1 LNSFL
6 ALTGHS
12 PSAHDF
18 LAEKSLCTPQTA
30 FFRKLLGKTK
40 LFAEICAVQVKGL
53 KSLQGEGGDR

>member
-1 LNSFL
+1 LANPTTLNSFL

-30 FFRKLLGKTK
+30 FFRKLLERNY
-40 LFAEICAVQVKGL
+40 F
-53 KSLQGEGGDR
+53 